1 VLFCTP
7 SSVRPADDV
16 QELIRVPL
24 AARIGALGMT
34 VMIIGMWATRPAS
47 ECVMPAEPRRHINL
61 ARIVD
66 REHLAADVLE
76 SERIARRY
84 SAALAAAPADSQ
96 SLLTRPETLADQCQA
111 ALVGQIAA
119 AHNVTADQVR
129 SATVGNQ

>member
-1 VLFCTP
+1 M
-7 SSVRPADDV
+7 
-16 QELIRVPL
+16 PL

-34 VMIIGMWATRPAS
+34 VMIIGMWATRPAP

-84 SAALAAAPADSQ
+84 SAALAAAATEKL
-96 SLLTRPETLADQCQA
+96 SLLTRPGDLADQCQA
-111 ALVGQIAA
+111 ALVAQIAT

-129 SATVGNQ
+129 SATAGNR

>member
-1 VLFCTP
+1 
-7 SSVRPADDV
+7 
-16 QELIRVPL
+16 
-24 AARIGALGMT
+24 MT
-34 VMIIGMWATRPAS
+34 IGMWATRPAP
-47 ECVMPAEPRRHINL
+47 ECVMPAEPRRHLNL
-61 ARIVD
+61 ARTVD

-84 SAALAAAPADSQ
+84 SAALAAAADGQ
-96 SLLTRPETLADQCQA
+96 SLLTRPEALADQCQA